1 MFQVIFKQPN
11 GLYGRVSSVVD
22 APTHVDMTE
31 KDLHDHLMETMSF
44 NFLGQSVKEWL
55 ERYERSVDEA
65 VDMVN
70 ENNMTAEE
78 IEEWKNKIGY
88 EATTQ

>member
-1 MFQVIFKQPN
+1 MIFKQPN

-22 APTHVDMTE
+22 APTHVDMTKE
-31 KDLHDHLMETMSF
+31 DLHDYLMQSMQF
-44 NFLGQSVKEWL
+44 NFLGQTVDEWL
-55 ERYERSVDEA
+55 EMYEGHVDDA

-70 ENNMTAEE
+70 NNNMTAKE

-88 EATTQ
+88 KEGSK